1 MECQMNQPPA
11 YTDHHPRW
19 YRTRVSTYWWSRKW
33 AYFRFIVR
41 ELTSIGVAYFVVL
54 TLMQIHA
61 LRQGAEVYAEFQ
73 EWLRRP
79 LLITLNAIS
88 LFFVMYHAITW
99 FNLAPKAIAARLG
112 GKRVPDVLIKASN
125 YGAWLVVSAGLVWLL
140 SGG

>member
-1 MECQMNQPPA
+1 MNQPPA

-19 YRTRVSTYWWSRKW
+19 HRTRVSTYWWSRKW

-41 ELTSIGVAYFVVL
+41 ELTSIAVAYFVVL

-99 FNLAPKAIAARLG
+99 FNLAPKAIAARFG